1 MLDQWFL
8 EDVIKGLKKANRFVI
23 IDEQKKCRFFLELLT
38 QDKSRPLFEVTTE
51 LDEVRAKY
59 EIEKHYIN
67 KDAIIFTTIPL
78 DSLKFLREYCETCG
92 CLNIAHIHRYIA
104 QRVKDKMGFDLIAHP
119 DEIIAIGK
127 LSFGKDKTYWQRIK
141 TSGVEGVFAIEDILE
156 FLDDPEEIF
165 KGFGKEEKNI
175 FTEYMSHHTAYSLE
189 DKPSGTI
196 ASEIIKAIFDNL
208 LHDRSEPFLEE
219 LYKKWVDS
227 KRYESALKRGI
238 SSSTTFQVVSIY
250 GKHRQIILLRRLI
263 RNGLIRLLN
272 ILVILSGFR
281 ENFL

>member
-92 CLNIAHIHRYIA
+92 CLNITHIHRYIA

-119 DEIIAIGK
+119 DEI
-127 LSFGKDKTYWQRIK
+127 
-141 TSGVEGVFAIEDILE
+141 
-156 FLDDPEEIF
+156 F
-165 KGFGKEEKNI
+165 K
-175 FTEYMSHHTAYSLE
+175 HTAYSLE